1 MTEIISKALSRVRDS
16 LWQIM
21 QLVLASS
28 LAYLIARF
36 GLGHPVPLL
45 SVTVAISSLGFARDT
60 RPGRV
65 ATTALAMVMGVV
77 LSETSLT
84 LFGSGALQL
93 TAVILLALL
102 LARLISPNPTFALTV
117 AIQAVLVQLLDA
129 PTGGDFARV
138 IDGLIGG
145 LVALAFTALV
155 PRNPIRLARAD
166 SRLLFE
172 AIKETLAK
180 LREVLLT
187 TDKATA
193 DIALENIRQTQPLVD
208 NWRSSLESA
217 AAIARVSPFYRWA
230 QKEIS
235 DQRVLFAGLD
245 LATRNLRVITRRID
259 YVLQDEKPRPE
270 LAAVIAKTLIAVDL
284 LEQSLD
290 DFSLRAKA
298 QKYLTKLIRQL
309 DPKTIGDAG
318 LSDQVVFMQ
327 IRPMVVDLAIAAGV
341 EAEQARK
348 LLPKVD

>member
-1 MTEIISKALSRVRDS
+1 
-16 LWQIM
+16 M

-28 LAYLIARF
+28 VAYLIARF

-45 SVTVAISSLGFARDT
+45 AVTVALSSLGFARDT

-77 LSETSLT
+77 LSESSLT
-84 LFGSGALQL
+84 LFGSGAPQL
-93 TAVILLALL
+93 TAVILAALL

-117 AIQAVLVQLLDA
+117 AIQATLVQLLDA

-138 IDGLIGG
+138 IDGLVGG
-145 LVALAFTALV
+145 LMALAFTALV
-155 PRNPIRLARAD
+155 PRNPIRLARSD
-166 SRLLFE
+166 SRLLF
-172 AIKETLAK
+172 ATIKETLAK

-187 TDKATA
+187 SDKATA
-193 DIALENIRQTQPLVD
+193 DIALENIRQTQPLID
-208 NWRSSLESA
+208 NWKSSLDSA
-217 AAIARVSPFYRWA
+217 EAIAKVSPFYRWA
-230 QKEIS
+230 QKEIA
-235 DQRVLFAGLD
+235 DQRVLFIGLD

-259 YVLQDEKPRPE
+259 YVLQDQKPRPE
-270 LAAVIAKTLIAVDL
+270 LATVISKALIAVDL

-298 QKYLTKLIRQL
+298 QKYLLKLIRQL
-309 DPKTIGDAG
+309 DPRDLGESG

-327 IRPMVVDLAIAAGV
+327 IRPMIVDLAVAAGV

>member
-1 MTEIISKALSRVRDS
+1 
-16 LWQIM
+16 M

-28 LAYLIARF
+28 VAYLIARF

-45 SVTVAISSLGFARDT
+45 AVTVAISSLGFARDT

-77 LSETSLT
+77 LSETSLA
-84 LFGSGALQL
+84 LFGSGAAQL
-93 TAVILLALL
+93 TAVILVALL

-117 AIQAVLVQLLDA
+117 AIQATLVQLLDA

-166 SRLLFE
+166 SRLLF
-172 AIKETLAK
+172 ATIKETLAK

-187 TDKATA
+187 TDKLTA
-193 DIALENIRQTQPLVD
+193 DLALENFRQTQPLID
-208 NWRSSLESA
+208 NWKSSLESA
-217 AAIARVSPFYRWA
+217 AAIAKVSPFYRWA
-230 QKEIS
+230 QKEID
-235 DQRVLFAGLD
+235 DQKVLFAGLD

-259 YVLQDEKPRPE
+259 YVLQDQKPRPE
-270 LAAVIAKTLIAVDL
+270 LAAVIAKALIAVDL

-298 QKYLTKLIRQL
+298 QKYLLKLIRQL
-309 DPKTIGDAG
+309 DPKTIEGAG

-327 IRPMVVDLAIAAGV
+327 IRPMIVDLAIAAGV

>member
-1 MTEIISKALSRVRDS
+1 
-16 LWQIM
+16 M

-28 LAYLIARF
+28 VAYLIARF

-45 SVTVAISSLGFARDT
+45 AVTVAISSLGFARDT

-77 LSETSLT
+77 LSETSLA
-84 LFGSGALQL
+84 LFGSGAAQL
-93 TAVILLALL
+93 TAVILVALL

-117 AIQAVLVQLLDA
+117 AIQATLVQLLDA

-166 SRLLFE
+166 SRLLF
-172 AIKETLAK
+172 ATIKETLAK

-187 TDKATA
+187 TDKITA
-193 DIALENIRQTQPLVD
+193 DLALENIRQTQPLID
-208 NWRSSLESA
+208 NWKSSLESA
-217 AAIARVSPFYRWA
+217 AAIAKVSPFYRWA
-230 QKEIS
+230 QKEID
-235 DQRVLFAGLD
+235 DQKVLFAGLD

-259 YVLQDEKPRPE
+259 YVLQDQKPRPE
-270 LAAVIAKTLIAVDL
+270 LAAVISKALIAVDL

-298 QKYLTKLIRQL
+298 QKYLLKLIRQL
-309 DPKTIGDAG
+309 DPKTIEGAG

-327 IRPMVVDLAIAAGV
+327 IRPMIVDLAIAAGV

>member
-1 MTEIISKALSRVRDS
+1 MNWSFSQAVSRVRDS

-21 QLVLASS
+21 QLVLASIV
-28 LAYLIARF
+28 AYLISHF

-45 SVTVAISSLGFARDT
+45 AVTVAISSLGFARDT

-77 LSETSLT
+77 LSETVLV
-84 LFGSGALQL
+84 LFGPGAFQL
-93 TAVILLALL
+93 LSVILLSLL

-138 IDGLIGG
+138 VDGLIGG
-145 LVALAFTALV
+145 LVALAFTALA

-166 SRLLFE
+166 SRLLF
-172 AIKETLAK
+172 ASFKETLAK

-193 DIALENIRQTQPLVD
+193 DLALENIRQTQPLVD
-208 NWRSSLESA
+208 NWKSSLESA
-217 AAIARVSPFYRWA
+217 AAIAKVSPFYRWA
-230 QKEIS
+230 QQEIA
-235 DQRVLFAGLD
+235 DQTVLFKGMD

-259 YVLQDEKPRPE
+259 YVLQDQRSRPE
-270 LAAVIAKTLIAVDL
+270 LAALIAKSLIAVDL

-298 QKYLTKLIRQL
+298 QKYLQKLIKQL
-309 DPKTIGDAG
+309 DPKSIGDVG
-318 LSDQVVFMQ
+318 LSDLVIFMQ
-327 IRPMVVDLAIAAGV
+327 LRPMIVDLAVASGV
-341 EAEQARK
+341 EPEQALK
-348 LLPKVD
+348 LLPHVD

>member
-1 MTEIISKALSRVRDS
+1 
-16 LWQIM
+16 M

-28 LAYLIARF
+28 VAYLIARF
-36 GLGHPVPLL
+36 GLSHPVPLL
-45 SVTVAISSLGFARDT
+45 AVTVAISSLGFARDT

-77 LSETSLT
+77 LSETSLA
-84 LFGSGALQL
+84 LFGSGAAQL
-93 TAVILLALL
+93 TAVILVALL

-117 AIQAVLVQLLDA
+117 AIQATLVQLLDA

-166 SRLLFE
+166 SRLLF
-172 AIKETLAK
+172 ATIKETLAK

-187 TDKATA
+187 TDKLTA
-193 DIALENIRQTQPLVD
+193 DLALENIRQTQPLID
-208 NWRSSLESA
+208 NWKSSLESA
-217 AAIARVSPFYRWA
+217 AAITKVSPFYRWA
-230 QKEIS
+230 QKEID
-235 DQRVLFAGLD
+235 DQKVLFAGLD

-259 YVLQDEKPRPE
+259 YVLQDQKPRPE
-270 LAAVIAKTLIAVDL
+270 LAALISKALIAVDL

-298 QKYLTKLIRQL
+298 QKYLLKLIRQL
-309 DPKTIGDAG
+309 DPKTIEGAG

-327 IRPMVVDLAIAAGV
+327 IRPMIVDLAIAAGV

>member
-1 MTEIISKALSRVRDS
+1 MNSLGRALSRVKDS

-21 QLVLASS
+21 QLVLASTI
-28 LAYLIARF
+28 AYLIARY

-45 SVTVAISSLGFARDT
+45 AVTVAISSLGFARDT

-77 LSETSLT
+77 LSETMLV
-84 LFGSGALQL
+84 LCGPGALQL
-93 TAVILLALL
+93 LIVILLALL
-102 LARLISPNPTFALTV
+102 LARFISPNPAFALTV

-166 SRLLFE
+166 SRLLF
-172 AIKETLAK
+172 ATIKETLAK

-187 TDKATA
+187 ADKATA
-193 DIALENIRQTQPLVD
+193 DLALENIRQTQPLVD
-208 NWRSSLESA
+208 NWKSSLESA
-217 AAIARVSPFYRWA
+217 AAITKVSPFYRWA
-230 QKEIS
+230 QKEIA
-235 DQRVLFAGLD
+235 DQAVLFAGLD
-245 LATRNLRVITRRID
+245 LATRNLRVITRRVD
-259 YVLQDEKPRPE
+259 FLLEDQRPRPE
-270 LAAVIAKTLIAVDL
+270 LAAVISKTLIAVDL

-298 QKYLTKLIRQL
+298 QKYLLKLIKQL
-309 DPKTIGDAG
+309 DPKTLGAAG

-327 IRPMVVDLAIAAGV
+327 LRPMVVDLAIAAGV
-341 EAEQARK
+341 EPATARK
-348 LLPKVD
+348 LLPLVD

>member
-1 MTEIISKALSRVRDS
+1 MIGFISKALSRVRDS

-28 LAYLIARF
+28 VAYLVARF

-45 SVTVAISSLGFARDT
+45 AVTVAISSLGFARDT

-84 LFGSGALQL
+84 LFGSGAAQL
-93 TAVILLALL
+93 TAVILVALL
-102 LARLISPNPTFALTV
+102 AARLISPNPTFALTV
-117 AIQAVLVQLLDA
+117 AIQATLVQLLDA

-166 SRLLFE
+166 SRLLF
-172 AIKETLAK
+172 ATIKETLAK

-187 TDKATA
+187 TDKLTA
-193 DIALENIRQTQPLVD
+193 DLALENIRQTQPLID
-208 NWRSSLESA
+208 NWKSSLESA
-217 AAIARVSPFYRWA
+217 AAITKVSPFYRWA
-230 QKEIS
+230 QKEIE
-235 DQRVLFAGLD
+235 DQKVLFAGLD
-245 LATRNLRVITRRID
+245 LATRNLRVITRRVD
-259 YVLQDEKPRPE
+259 YVLQDHRPRPE
-270 LAAVIAKTLIAVDL
+270 LAAVISKALIAVDL

-298 QKYLTKLIRQL
+298 QKYLLKLIRQL
-309 DPKTIGDAG
+309 DPKSIQGSG

-327 IRPMVVDLAIAAGV
+327 IRPMMVDLAIAAGV

>member
-1 MTEIISKALSRVRDS
+1 MIGFISKALSRVRDS

-28 LAYLIARF
+28 VAYLIARF

-45 SVTVAISSLGFARDT
+45 AVTVAISSLGFARDT

-77 LSETSLT
+77 LSETSLA
-84 LFGSGALQL
+84 LFGSGAAQL
-93 TAVILLALL
+93 TAVILVALL

-117 AIQAVLVQLLDA
+117 AIQATLVQLLDA

-166 SRLLFE
+166 SRLLF
-172 AIKETLAK
+172 ATIKETLAK

-187 TDKATA
+187 TDKLTA
-193 DIALENIRQTQPLVD
+193 DLALENIRQTQPLID
-208 NWRSSLESA
+208 NWKSSLESA
-217 AAIARVSPFYRWA
+217 AAIAKVSPFYRWA
-230 QKEIS
+230 QKEID
-235 DQRVLFAGLD
+235 DQKVLFAGLD

-259 YVLQDEKPRPE
+259 YVLQDQKPRPE
-270 LAAVIAKTLIAVDL
+270 LAAVIAKALIAVDL

-298 QKYLTKLIRQL
+298 QKYLLKLIRQL
-309 DPKTIGDAG
+309 DPKTIEGAG

-327 IRPMVVDLAIAAGV
+327 IRPMIVDLAIAAGV

>member
-1 MTEIISKALSRVRDS
+1 MIGFIAKALSRVRDS

-28 LAYLIARF
+28 VAYLIARF

-45 SVTVAISSLGFARDT
+45 AVTVAISSLGFARDT

-65 ATTALAMVMGVV
+65 ATTALAMVMGVL
-77 LSETSLT
+77 LSETSLA
-84 LFGSGALQL
+84 LIGSGAAQL
-93 TAVILLALL
+93 TAVILVALL
-102 LARLISPNPTFALTV
+102 AARLISPNPTFALTV
-117 AIQAVLVQLLDA
+117 AIQATLVQLLDA

-166 SRLLFE
+166 SRLLF
-172 AIKETLAK
+172 ATLKETLAK

-187 TDKATA
+187 TDKLTA
-193 DIALENIRQTQPLVD
+193 DLALENIRQTQPLID
-208 NWRSSLESA
+208 NWKSSLESA
-217 AAIARVSPFYRWA
+217 AAIAKVSPFYRWA
-230 QKEIS
+230 QKEIE
-235 DQRVLFAGLD
+235 DQKVLFTGLD

-259 YVLQDEKPRPE
+259 YVLQDHRPRPE
-270 LAAVIAKTLIAVDL
+270 LAAVISKALIAVDL

-298 QKYLTKLIRQL
+298 QKYLLKLIRQL
-309 DPKTIGDAG
+309 DPKSIQGSG

-327 IRPMVVDLAIAAGV
+327 IRPMIVDLAIAAGV